1 MEVADLSGDV
11 VLLHRVA
18 AELAGGGE
26 LQRLRRHQDDSAIG
40 PAGASNGGRHALAQ
54 VLARRRVVQAALQ
67 HDDHALVVVGLD
79 DREAGDVAA
88 AHILERFRS
97 EEHTSELKSIMRN
110 SYAVFCLKK
119 KTSQT

>member
-1 MEVADLSGDV
+1 MPWEADGLAALLEIGRGGIVLSPVDEIEVADLSGDV
-11 VLLHRVA
+11 VLLHRGA

-67 HDDHALVVVGLD
+67 
-79 DREAGDVAA
+79 DR
-88 AHILERFRS
+88 
-97 EEHTSELKSIMRN
+97 KSTRLN
-110 SYAVFCLKK
+110 S
-119 KTSQT
+119 SH